1 MKDYKST
8 LYVAAGACSY
18 GLLATIVKYANHL
31 GIHTSLLTFLQFMFG
46 FLVLLALNLLSKRNI
61 EEYSVIK
68 FSSKIKLMIW
78 GISLGLTTTLYYLSI
93 QYVPVSIGIILLMQS
108 IWISLVAEALLL
120 KKFPSR
126 GKIIGVIIVLLGTAF
141 ATNILQNDIALNYKG
156 ILLGFGAGISY
167 ALAIYASSS
176 IEKQLPSL
184 VRSQFLVLGGLLL
197 IVVFWNIDI
206 VRYMQ
211 IEALPWGLLIA
222 IFGTIL
228 PPLLF
233 TKGIPQTGIA
243 MGNII
248 SSLEIPI
255 STLSAMFVLQEVVTG
270 FQWFG
275 ILLILTAVIIINLRN
290 QHELTSV

>member
-46 FLVLLALNLLSKRNI
+46 FLFLLAFNLLSKRNA
-61 EEYSVIK
+61 EEHNPIK
-68 FSSKIKLMIW
+68 FSSKIKLMVW

-93 QYVPVSIGIILLMQS
+93 QYIPVSVGIILLMQS
-108 IWISLVAEALLL
+108 IWISLVAEAVLL
-120 KKFPSR
+120 KKFPSK
-126 GKIIGVIIVLLGTAF
+126 GKITGVIIVLLGTTL
-141 ATNILQNDIALNYKG
+141 ATNLFQNNNDLDYRGIILG
-156 ILLGFGAGISY
+156 SGAGISY
-167 ALAIYASSS
+167 ALAIYASSTV
-176 IEKQLPSL
+176 EKELLSP

-197 IVVFWNIDI
+197 IVAFWNIDI
-206 VRYMQ
+206 ILYMQ
-211 IEALPWGLLIA
+211 PNALPWGLLIA

-233 TKGIPQTGIA
+233 TKGIPKTGIA

-248 SSLEIPI
+248 SSLEIPV
-255 STLSAMFVLQEVVTG
+255 STLSAMLVLQEVVSG

-275 ILLILTAVIIINLRN
+275 ILLILMAVIIINVGK
-290 QHELTSV
+290 S

>member
-46 FLVLLALNLLSKRNI
+46 FLFLLVFNLLTKPNAQEKRP
-61 EEYSVIK
+61 VK
-68 FSSKIKLMIW
+68 FAAKFKLMAW
-78 GISLGLTTTLYYLSI
+78 GASLGLTTTLYYLSI
-93 QYVPVSIGIILLMQS
+93 QYIPVSVGIILLMQS

-120 KKFPSR
+120 KKFPSL
-126 GKIIGVIIVLLGTAF
+126 GKIAGVLIVLLGTALASNLF
-141 ATNILQNDIALNYKG
+141 KNDNNFDYRG
-156 ILLGFGAGISY
+156 IVLGFGAGISY

-176 IEKQLPSL
+176 VEKQLPSP

-197 IVVFWNIDI
+197 IVAFWNIDI
-206 VRYMQ
+206 IRHMQ
-211 IEALPWGLLIA
+211 IHALAWGLLIA

-233 TKGIPQTGIA
+233 TKGIPKTGIA

-255 STLSAMFVLQEVVTG
+255 STLSAMLILQEVVSG
-270 FQWFG
+270 FQWLG
-275 ILLILTAVIIINLRN
+275 ILLILMAVVIINAGKP
-290 QHELTSV
+290 H

>member
-46 FLVLLALNLLSKRNI
+46 FLFLLAFNLLSKRNA
-61 EEYSVIK
+61 EEHNAIK
-68 FSSKIKLMIW
+68 FSSKIKLMVW

-93 QYVPVSIGIILLMQS
+93 QYISVSAGIILLMQS
-108 IWISLVAEALLL
+108 IWISLVAEAVLL
-120 KKFPSR
+120 KKFPSK
-126 GKIIGVIIVLLGTAF
+126 GKITGVIIVLLGTTL
-141 ATNILQNDIALNYKG
+141 ATNLFQNNNNLDYRG
-156 ILLGFGAGISY
+156 IILGFGAGISY
-167 ALAIYASSS
+167 ALAIYASSTV
-176 IEKQLPSL
+176 EKELPSPI
-184 VRSQFLVLGGLLL
+184 RSQFLVLGGLLL
-197 IVVFWNIDI
+197 IVAFWNIDI
-206 VRYMQ
+206 IRYMQ
-211 IEALPWGLLIA
+211 PNALPWGLLIA

-233 TKGIPQTGIA
+233 TKGIPKTGIA

-248 SSLEIPI
+248 SSLEIPV
-255 STLSAMFVLQEVVTG
+255 STLSAMLVLQEVVSG

-275 ILLILTAVIIINLRN
+275 ILLILMAVIIINVGK
-290 QHELTSV
+290 S

>member
-46 FLVLLALNLLSKRNI
+46 FLFLLSFNLLSKRNV
-61 EEYSVIK
+61 EEHNAIK
-68 FSSKIKLMIW
+68 FSSKIKLMVW

-93 QYVPVSIGIILLMQS
+93 QYIPVSVGIILLMQS
-108 IWISLVAEALLL
+108 IWISLVAEAVLL
-120 KKFPSR
+120 KKFPSK
-126 GKIIGVIIVLLGTAF
+126 GKITGVIIVLLGTTL
-141 ATNILQNDIALNYKG
+141 ATNLFQNNNDLDYRG
-156 ILLGFGAGISY
+156 IILGFGAGISY
-167 ALAIYASSS
+167 ALAIYASSTV
-176 IEKQLPSL
+176 EKELPSPI
-184 VRSQFLVLGGLLL
+184 RSQFLVLGGLLL
-197 IVVFWNIDI
+197 IVAFWNIDI
-206 VRYMQ
+206 IRYMQ
-211 IEALPWGLLIA
+211 PNALAWGLLIA

-233 TKGIPQTGIA
+233 TKGIPKTGIA

-248 SSLEIPI
+248 SSLEIPV
-255 STLSAMFVLQEVVTG
+255 STLSAMLVLQEVVSG

-275 ILLILTAVIIINLRN
+275 ILLILMAVIIIN
-290 QHELTSV
+290 VGKP

>member
-8 LYVAAGACSY
+8 LYVAVGACSY

-46 FLVLLALNLLSKRNI
+46 FLFLLAFNLLSKPNA
-61 EEYSVIK
+61 EEHNAIK
-68 FSSKIKLMIW
+68 FSSKIKLMVW

-93 QYVPVSIGIILLMQS
+93 QYIPVSAGIILLMQS
-108 IWISLVAEALLL
+108 IWISLVAEAVLL
-120 KKFPSR
+120 KKFPSK
-126 GKIIGVIIVLLGTAF
+126 GKITGVIIVLLGTTL
-141 ATNILQNDIALNYKG
+141 ATNLFQNNNNLDYKG
-156 ILLGFGAGISY
+156 IILGFGAGISY
-167 ALAIYASSS
+167 ALAIYASSTV
-176 IEKQLPSL
+176 EKELPSP

-197 IVVFWNIDI
+197 IIAFWNIDI
-206 VRYMQ
+206 IRYMQ
-211 IEALPWGLLIA
+211 PNALPWGLLIA

-233 TKGIPQTGIA
+233 TKGIPKTGIA

-248 SSLEIPI
+248 SSLEIPV
-255 STLSAMFVLQEVVTG
+255 STLSAMLVLQEVVSG

-275 ILLILTAVIIINLRN
+275 ILLILMAVIIIN
-290 QHELTSV
+290 VGKP

>member
-46 FLVLLALNLLSKRNI
+46 FLFLLSFNLLSKRNA
-61 EEYSVIK
+61 EEHNAIK
-68 FSSKIKLMIW
+68 FSSKIKLMVW

-93 QYVPVSIGIILLMQS
+93 QYIPVSAGIILLMQS
-108 IWISLVAEALLL
+108 IWISLVAEAVLF
-120 KKFPSR
+120 KKFPSK
-126 GKIIGVIIVLLGTAF
+126 GKITGVIIVLLGTTL
-141 ATNILQNDIALNYKG
+141 ATNLFQNNNNLDYRG
-156 ILLGFGAGISY
+156 IILGFGAGISY
-167 ALAIYASSS
+167 ALAIYASSTV
-176 IEKQLPSL
+176 EKELPSPI
-184 VRSQFLVLGGLLL
+184 RSQFLVLGGLLL
-197 IVVFWNIDI
+197 IVAFWNIDI
-206 VRYMQ
+206 IRYMQ
-211 IEALPWGLLIA
+211 PNALPWGLLIA

-233 TKGIPQTGIA
+233 TKGIPKTGIA

-248 SSLEIPI
+248 SSLEIPV
-255 STLSAMFVLQEVVTG
+255 STLSAMLVLQEVVSG

-275 ILLILTAVIIINLRN
+275 ILLILMAVIIINVGK
-290 QHELTSV
+290 S

>member
-46 FLVLLALNLLSKRNI
+46 FLFLLAFNLLSKRNA
-61 EEYSVIK
+61 EEHKAIK
-68 FSSKIKLMIW
+68 FSSKIKLMVW

-93 QYVPVSIGIILLMQS
+93 QYIPVSAGIILLMQS
-108 IWISLVAEALLL
+108 IWISLVAEAVLL
-120 KKFPSR
+120 KKFPSK
-126 GKIIGVIIVLLGTAF
+126 GKITGVIIVLLGTTL
-141 ATNILQNDIALNYKG
+141 ATNLFQNNNNLDYRG
-156 ILLGFGAGISY
+156 IILGFGAGISY
-167 ALAIYASSS
+167 ALAIYASSTV
-176 IEKQLPSL
+176 EKDLPSP

-197 IVVFWNIDI
+197 IVAFWNIDI
-206 VRYMQ
+206 IRYMQ
-211 IEALPWGLLIA
+211 PNALPWGLLIA

-233 TKGIPQTGIA
+233 TKGIPKTGIA

-248 SSLEIPI
+248 SSLEIPV
-255 STLSAMFVLQEVVTG
+255 STLSAMLVLQEVVSG

-275 ILLILTAVIIINLRN
+275 ILLILMAVIIIN
-290 QHELTSV
+290 VGKP

>member
-46 FLVLLALNLLSKRNI
+46 FLFLLAFNLLSKRN
-61 EEYSVIK
+61 EEEHNAIK
-68 FSSKIKLMIW
+68 FSSKIKLMVW

-93 QYVPVSIGIILLMQS
+93 QYIPVSVGIILLMQS
-108 IWISLVAEALLL
+108 IWISLVAEAVLL
-120 KKFPSR
+120 KKFPSK
-126 GKIIGVIIVLLGTAF
+126 GKITGVIIVLLGTTL
-141 ATNILQNDIALNYKG
+141 ATNLFQNNNDLDYRG
-156 ILLGFGAGISY
+156 IILGFGAGISY
-167 ALAIYASSS
+167 ALAIYASSTV
-176 IEKQLPSL
+176 EKELPSP

-197 IVVFWNIDI
+197 IVAFWNIDI
-206 VRYMQ
+206 IRYMQ
-211 IEALPWGLLIA
+211 PNALPWGLLIA

-233 TKGIPQTGIA
+233 TKGIPKTGIA

-248 SSLEIPI
+248 SSLEIPV
-255 STLSAMFVLQEVVTG
+255 STLSAMLVLQEVVSG
-270 FQWFG
+270 VQWFG
-275 ILLILTAVIIINLRN
+275 ILLILMAVIIIN
-290 QHELTSV
+290 VGK

>member
-46 FLVLLALNLLSKRNI
+46 FLFLLAFNLLSKRNA
-61 EEYSVIK
+61 EEHNAIK
-68 FSSKIKLMIW
+68 FSSKIKLMVW

-93 QYVPVSIGIILLMQS
+93 QYIPVSAGIILLMQS
-108 IWISLVAEALLL
+108 IWISLVAEAVLL
-120 KKFPSR
+120 KKFPSK
-126 GKIIGVIIVLLGTAF
+126 GKITGVIIVLLGTTL
-141 ATNILQNDIALNYKG
+141 ATNLFQNNNNLDYRG
-156 ILLGFGAGISY
+156 IILGFGAGISY
-167 ALAIYASSS
+167 ALAIYASSTV
-176 IEKQLPSL
+176 EKELPSP

-197 IVVFWNIDI
+197 IVAFWNIDI
-206 VRYMQ
+206 IRYMQ
-211 IEALPWGLLIA
+211 PNALPWGLLIA

-233 TKGIPQTGIA
+233 TKGIPKTGIA

-248 SSLEIPI
+248 SSLEIPV
-255 STLSAMFVLQEVVTG
+255 STLSAMLVLQEVVSG

-275 ILLILTAVIIINLRN
+275 ILLILMAVIIINVGK
-290 QHELTSV
+290 S

>member
-46 FLVLLALNLLSKRNI
+46 FLFLLAFNLLSKRNV
-61 EEYSVIK
+61 EEHNAIK
-68 FSSKIKLMIW
+68 FSSKIKLMVW

-93 QYVPVSIGIILLMQS
+93 QYIPVSVGIILLMQS
-108 IWISLVAEALLL
+108 IWISLVAEAVLL
-120 KKFPSR
+120 KKFPSK
-126 GKIIGVIIVLLGTAF
+126 GKITGVIIVLLGTTL
-141 ATNILQNDIALNYKG
+141 ATNLFQNNNDLDYRG
-156 ILLGFGAGISY
+156 IILGFGAGISY
-167 ALAIYASSS
+167 ALAIYASSTV
-176 IEKQLPSL
+176 EKELPSPI
-184 VRSQFLVLGGLLL
+184 RSQFLVLGGLLL
-197 IVVFWNIDI
+197 IVAFWNIDI
-206 VRYMQ
+206 IRYMQ
-211 IEALPWGLLIA
+211 PNALAWGLLIA

-233 TKGIPQTGIA
+233 TKGIPKTGIA

-248 SSLEIPI
+248 LSLEIPV
-255 STLSAMFVLQEVVTG
+255 STLSAMLVLQEVVSG

-275 ILLILTAVIIINLRN
+275 ILLILMAVIIIN
-290 QHELTSV
+290 VGKP

>member
-46 FLVLLALNLLSKRNI
+46 FLFLLSFNLLSKRNA
-61 EEYSVIK
+61 EEHNAIK
-68 FSSKIKLMIW
+68 FSSKIKLMVW

-93 QYVPVSIGIILLMQS
+93 QYIPVSAGIILLMQS
-108 IWISLVAEALLL
+108 IWISLVAEAVLL
-120 KKFPSR
+120 KKFPSK
-126 GKIIGVIIVLLGTAF
+126 GKITGVIIVLLGTTL
-141 ATNILQNDIALNYKG
+141 ATNLFQNNNDLDYRG
-156 ILLGFGAGISY
+156 IILGFGAGISY
-167 ALAIYASSS
+167 ALAIYASSTV
-176 IEKQLPSL
+176 EKDLPSP

-197 IVVFWNIDI
+197 IVAFWNIDI
-206 VRYMQ
+206 IRYMQ
-211 IEALPWGLLIA
+211 PNALPWGLLIA

-233 TKGIPQTGIA
+233 TKGIPKTGIA

-248 SSLEIPI
+248 SSLEIPV
-255 STLSAMFVLQEVVTG
+255 STLSAMLVLQEVVSG

-275 ILLILTAVIIINLRN
+275 ILLILMAVIIIN
-290 QHELTSV
+290 VGKP

>member
-46 FLVLLALNLLSKRNI
+46 FLFLLAFNLLSKRNA
-61 EEYSVIK
+61 EEHNTIK
-68 FSSKIKLMIW
+68 FSSKIKLMVW

-93 QYVPVSIGIILLMQS
+93 QYIPVSAGIILLMQS
-108 IWISLVAEALLL
+108 IWINLVAEAMLL
-120 KKFPSR
+120 KKFPSK
-126 GKIIGVIIVLLGTAF
+126 GKITGVIIVLLGTTL
-141 ATNILQNDIALNYKG
+141 ATNLFQNNNNLDYRG
-156 ILLGFGAGISY
+156 IILGFGAGISY
-167 ALAIYASSS
+167 ALAIYASSTV
-176 IEKQLPSL
+176 EKELPSPI
-184 VRSQFLVLGGLLL
+184 RSQFLVLGGLLL
-197 IVVFWNIDI
+197 IVAFWNIDI
-206 VRYMQ
+206 IRYMQ
-211 IEALPWGLLIA
+211 PNALPWGLLIA

-233 TKGIPQTGIA
+233 TKGIPKTGIA

-248 SSLEIPI
+248 SSLEIPV
-255 STLSAMFVLQEVVTG
+255 STLSAMLVLQEVVSG

-275 ILLILTAVIIINLRN
+275 ILLILMAVIIINVGK
-290 QHELTSV
+290 S

>member
-46 FLVLLALNLLSKRNI
+46 FLFLLAFNLLSKRN
-61 EEYSVIK
+61 EEEHNAIK
-68 FSSKIKLMIW
+68 FSSKIKLMVW

-93 QYVPVSIGIILLMQS
+93 QYIPVSVGIILLMQS
-108 IWISLVAEALLL
+108 IWISLVAEAVLL
-120 KKFPSR
+120 KKFPSK
-126 GKIIGVIIVLLGTAF
+126 GKITGVIIVLLGTTL
-141 ATNILQNDIALNYKG
+141 ATNLFQNNNDLDYRG
-156 ILLGFGAGISY
+156 IILGFGAGISY
-167 ALAIYASSS
+167 ALAIYASSTV
-176 IEKQLPSL
+176 EKELPSP

-197 IVVFWNIDI
+197 IVAFWNIDI
-206 VRYMQ
+206 IRYMQ
-211 IEALPWGLLIA
+211 PNALPWGLLIA

-233 TKGIPQTGIA
+233 TKGIPKTGIA

-248 SSLEIPI
+248 SSLEIPV
-255 STLSAMFVLQEVVTG
+255 STLSAMLVLQEVVSG
-270 FQWFG
+270 VQWFG
-275 ILLILTAVIIINLRN
+275 ILLILMAVIIINVGK
-290 QHELTSV
+290 S

>member
-46 FLVLLALNLLSKRNI
+46 FLFLLAFNLLSKRNA
-61 EEYSVIK
+61 EEHNAIK
-68 FSSKIKLMIW
+68 FSSKIKLMVW

-93 QYVPVSIGIILLMQS
+93 QYIPVSVGIILLMQS
-108 IWISLVAEALLL
+108 IWISLVAEAVLL
-120 KKFPSR
+120 KKFPSK
-126 GKIIGVIIVLLGTAF
+126 GKITGVIIVLLGTTL
-141 ATNILQNDIALNYKG
+141 ATNLFQNNNDLDYRG
-156 ILLGFGAGISY
+156 IILGFGAGISY
-167 ALAIYASSS
+167 ALAIYASSTV
-176 IEKQLPSL
+176 EKELPSPI
-184 VRSQFLVLGGLLL
+184 RSQFLVLGGLLL
-197 IVVFWNIDI
+197 IVAFWNIDI
-206 VRYMQ
+206 IRYMQ
-211 IEALPWGLLIA
+211 PNALPWGLLIA

-233 TKGIPQTGIA
+233 TKGIPKTGIA

-248 SSLEIPI
+248 SSLEIPV
-255 STLSAMFVLQEVVTG
+255 STLSAMLVLQEVVSG

-275 ILLILTAVIIINLRN
+275 ILLILMAVIIIN
-290 QHELTSV
+290 VGKP

>member
-46 FLVLLALNLLSKRNI
+46 FLFLLSFNLLSKRNAD
-61 EEYSVIK
+61 EHNTIK
-68 FSSKIKLMIW
+68 FSSKIKLMVW

-93 QYVPVSIGIILLMQS
+93 QYIPVSAGIILLMQS
-108 IWISLVAEALLL
+108 IWISLVAEAVLL
-120 KKFPSR
+120 KKFPSK
-126 GKIIGVIIVLLGTAF
+126 GKITGVTIVLLGTTL
-141 ATNILQNDIALNYKG
+141 ATNLFQNNNNLDYKG
-156 ILLGFGAGISY
+156 IILGFGAGISY
-167 ALAIYASSS
+167 ALAIYASSTV
-176 IEKQLPSL
+176 EKDLPSP

-197 IVVFWNIDI
+197 IVAFWNIYI
-206 VRYMQ
+206 IRYMQ
-211 IEALPWGLLIA
+211 PNALPWGLLIA

-233 TKGIPQTGIA
+233 TKGIPKTGIA

-248 SSLEIPI
+248 SSLEIPV
-255 STLSAMFVLQEVVTG
+255 STLSAMLVLQEVVSG

-275 ILLILTAVIIINLRN
+275 ILLILMAVIIIN
-290 QHELTSV
+290 VGKP

>member
-46 FLVLLALNLLSKRNI
+46 FLFLLAFNLLSKRNA
-61 EEYSVIK
+61 EEHNAIK
-68 FSSKIKLMIW
+68 FSSKIKLMVW

-93 QYVPVSIGIILLMQS
+93 QYIPVSAGIILLMQS
-108 IWISLVAEALLL
+108 IWISLVAEAVLL
-120 KKFPSR
+120 KKFPSK
-126 GKIIGVIIVLLGTAF
+126 GKITGVIIVLLGTTL
-141 ATNILQNDIALNYKG
+141 ATNLFQNNNNLDYRG
-156 ILLGFGAGISY
+156 IILGFGAGISY
-167 ALAIYASSS
+167 ALAIYASSTV
-176 IEKQLPSL
+176 EKDLPSP

-197 IVVFWNIDI
+197 IVAFWNIDI
-206 VRYMQ
+206 IRYMQ
-211 IEALPWGLLIA
+211 PNALPWGLLIA

-233 TKGIPQTGIA
+233 TKGIPKTGIA

-248 SSLEIPI
+248 SSLEIPV
-255 STLSAMFVLQEVVTG
+255 STLSAMLVLQEVVSG

-275 ILLILTAVIIINLRN
+275 ILLILMAVIIIN
-290 QHELTSV
+290 VGKP

>member
-46 FLVLLALNLLSKRNI
+46 FLFLLSFNLLSKRNAD
-61 EEYSVIK
+61 EHNTIK
-68 FSSKIKLMIW
+68 FSSKIKLMVW

-93 QYVPVSIGIILLMQS
+93 QYIPVSAGIILLMQS
-108 IWISLVAEALLL
+108 IWISLVAEAVLL
-120 KKFPSR
+120 KKFPSK
-126 GKIIGVIIVLLGTAF
+126 GKITGVTIVLLGTTL
-141 ATNILQNDIALNYKG
+141 ATNLFQNNNNLDYKG
-156 ILLGFGAGISY
+156 IILGFGAGISY
-167 ALAIYASSS
+167 ALAIYASSTV
-176 IEKQLPSL
+176 EKDLPSP

-197 IVVFWNIDI
+197 IVAFWNIDI
-206 VRYMQ
+206 IRYMQ
-211 IEALPWGLLIA
+211 PNALPWGLLIA

-233 TKGIPQTGIA
+233 TKGIPKTGIA

-248 SSLEIPI
+248 SSLEIPV
-255 STLSAMFVLQEVVTG
+255 STLSAMLVLQEVVSG

-275 ILLILTAVIIINLRN
+275 ILLILMAVIIIN
-290 QHELTSV
+290 VGKP

>member
-46 FLVLLALNLLSKRNI
+46 FLFLLAFNLLSKRNA
-61 EEYSVIK
+61 EEHNAIK
-68 FSSKIKLMIW
+68 FSSKIKLMVW

-93 QYVPVSIGIILLMQS
+93 QYIPVSVGIILLMQS
-108 IWISLVAEALLL
+108 IWISLVAEAVLL
-120 KKFPSR
+120 KKFPSK
-126 GKIIGVIIVLLGTAF
+126 GKITGVIIVLLGTTL
-141 ATNILQNDIALNYKG
+141 ATNLFQNNNDLDYRG
-156 ILLGFGAGISY
+156 IVLGFGAGISY
-167 ALAIYASSS
+167 ALAIYASSTV
-176 IEKQLPSL
+176 EKELPSPI
-184 VRSQFLVLGGLLL
+184 RSQFLVLGGLLL
-197 IVVFWNIDI
+197 IVAFWNIDI
-206 VRYMQ
+206 IRYMQ
-211 IEALPWGLLIA
+211 PNALPWGLLIA

-233 TKGIPQTGIA
+233 TKGIPKTGIA

-248 SSLEIPI
+248 SSLEIPV
-255 STLSAMFVLQEVVTG
+255 STLSAMLVLQEVVSG

-275 ILLILTAVIIINLRN
+275 ILLILMAVIIIN
-290 QHELTSV
+290 VGKP